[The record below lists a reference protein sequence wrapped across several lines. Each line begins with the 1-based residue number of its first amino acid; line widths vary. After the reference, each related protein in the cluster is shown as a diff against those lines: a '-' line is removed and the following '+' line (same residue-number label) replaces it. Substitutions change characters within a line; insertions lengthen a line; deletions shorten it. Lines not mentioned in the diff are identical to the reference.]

1 MDPYDRNDTKKWKLK
16 RFRKGHYNDLNFQVE
31 NMKNKIKEVKHP
43 NKKVINVQNIEPLI
57 NVLDE
62 PSDEVLV
69 EDVDSDSDSETD
81 TIDFV
86 SDDTDNNV
94 IREGIEST
102 PKATFTNDMYTNKN
116 DDIYEGGDDN
126 GCSVIGNAISSGF
139 DDLTESIDNIF
150 YNFASIIVSTDQNKR
165 QEVRD
170 THVIKKYIFWFF
182 SVLVGLFV
190 VLNWFLVSFF
200 RDEEG
205 NRAPIFENT
214 TLEEKNKHKRDYK
227 TLIPQYYNGEPSFL
241 KLVKDN
247 EGYWKGIYGILYWFL
262 RYPFIGTDTLMLS
275 IKEGSPYIGQ
285 YVPTTLLY
293 ILILFICIVGVYY
306 LPRIMANIVSKSLQM
321 DVSDPY
327 LSIVQTMLFIAYFLS
342 CITSVNDPETMQFW
356 ITLNSIHF
364 IGGPII
370 VFLMQLALLLY
381 VFLIAPIIFCIV
393 FSVFILYYSIVPIF
407 KMSPNGPFSLY
418 KAIIS
423 YIEYEY
429 NYVSKNY
436 NTPDTVCKEHTF
448 FEMVSY
454 YFRSLLFLMYKYC
467 HIITFF
473 SLFIAAIIEYS
484 NVIKTDRIKNTIII
498 LTYSAIIGLFAI
510 NKLLYYK
517 YEPNDDYNTNLY
529 DYNEHMNTV
538 VTKIM
543 QETYDT

>member
-139 DDLTESIDNIF
+139 YDLTESIDNIF

-205 NRAPIFENT
+205 NRAPIF
-214 TLEEKNKHKRDYK
+214 
-227 TLIPQYYNGEPSFL
+227 
-241 KLVKDN
+241 
-247 EGYWKGIYGILYWFL
+247 
-262 RYPFIGTDTLMLS
+262 
-275 IKEGSPYIGQ
+275 
-285 YVPTTLLY
+285 
-293 ILILFICIVGVYY
+293 
-306 LPRIMANIVSKSLQM
+306 
-321 DVSDPY
+321 
-327 LSIVQTMLFIAYFLS
+327 
-342 CITSVNDPETMQFW
+342 
-356 ITLNSIHF
+356 
-364 IGGPII
+364 
-370 VFLMQLALLLY
+370 
-381 VFLIAPIIFCIV
+381 
-393 FSVFILYYSIVPIF
+393 
-407 KMSPNGPFSLY
+407 
-418 KAIIS
+418 
-423 YIEYEY
+423 
-429 NYVSKNY
+429 
-436 NTPDTVCKEHTF
+436 
-448 FEMVSY
+448 
-454 YFRSLLFLMYKYC
+454 
-467 HIITFF
+467 
-473 SLFIAAIIEYS
+473 
-484 NVIKTDRIKNTIII
+484 
-498 LTYSAIIGLFAI
+498 
-510 NKLLYYK
+510 
-517 YEPNDDYNTNLY
+517 
-529 DYNEHMNTV
+529 
-538 VTKIM
+538 
-543 QETYDT
+543 